1 MKLTIIPSDKTVYY
15 NYVAYGDID
24 LSWIPEVEGKQIHAV
39 QWLDED
45 DDGVGEGEVE
55 FVGNHQ
61 NLPITT
67 LGIEGVC
74 IFNKAIE
81 QWQEKKDE
89 EDALIQKQLEDAD
102 ALKKQIEE
110 EAQAQ
115 FLREQFEFRQ
125 NTIEYSEL
133 SEGESV
139 DENDEEEDLYY
150 DIEELL
156 KEI

>member
-1 MKLTIIPSDKTVYY
+1 MRLTIIPSDKTVYL
-15 NYVAYGDID
+15 NNVCYGDID
-24 LSWIPEVEGKQIHAV
+24 LSWIPEVEGKTVHAV
-39 QWLDED
+39 QWYDED
-45 DDGVGEGEVE
+45 NDGVGEGEVE

-74 IFNKAIE
+74 KFDKVIE
-81 QWQEKKDE
+81 QWNQKKDE
-89 EDALIQKQLEDAD
+89 AEALIQKQLEDAER
-102 ALKKQIEE
+102 LKKEIEE

-133 SEGESV
+133 SEGEV
-139 DENDEEEDLYY
+139 EEEDDEEDLYY